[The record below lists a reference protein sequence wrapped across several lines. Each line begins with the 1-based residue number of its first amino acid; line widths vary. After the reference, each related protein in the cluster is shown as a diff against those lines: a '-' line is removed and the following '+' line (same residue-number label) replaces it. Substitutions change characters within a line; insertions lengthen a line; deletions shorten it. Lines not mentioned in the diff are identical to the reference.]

1 MSDTLWNLFYA
12 DVQTTCDRDE
22 HSTRFVRWRK
32 QRLRK
37 DWKHFCEIM
46 QCPRDDVNL
55 DEPTGAR
62 ELWTPPP
69 PLNQDYLRRDITS
82 LTGFDYSPV
91 EKKEVKFFIE
101 KELWEAEGLSTK
113 ARKKALADLPVI
125 EDVLDFLWQRDE
137 FVYKHPR
144 IRIQI
149 ATGILCI
156 WYMGVRTGE
165 FTENACSLPN
175 EGLLW
180 KDFNIS
186 LIYDSSPTFHIQVQ
200 LRNRK
205 GRRGKESAF
214 QTENLREEKDRWRCP
229 LTLILALAIED
240 KALKGIDTVEDLRTL
255 GFHEHQTKMDLRI
268 RCEMREI
275 PVLRRTQQGGCG
287 ISKDAILRG
296 TTFAQLLSDLGA
308 RAGYVDALVPYN
320 IRRGF
325 GNRLDKELTEA
336 ERCRQIGHQNSST
349 FQYYLSQAAPCD
361 VQAIMNGHAA
371 DQEKV
376 DFLRSMR
383 SNIDRTAPKQR
394 QSSLTEPRSRRHD

>member
-156 WYMGVRTGE
+156 W
-165 FTENACSLPN
+165 
-175 EGLLW
+175 
-180 KDFNIS
+180 
-186 LIYDSSPTFHIQVQ
+186 
-200 LRNRK
+200 
-205 GRRGKESAF
+205 
-214 QTENLREEKDRWRCP
+214 
-229 LTLILALAIED
+229 
-240 KALKGIDTVEDLRTL
+240 
-255 GFHEHQTKMDLRI
+255 I

-336 ERCRQIGHQNSST
+336 ERCRQMGHQNSST

-383 SNIDRTAPKQR
+383 LNIDRTAPKQR